1 MGGPIAVHLEAG
13 KYSCRHNQSSGD
25 ARASGFSGNALVDN
39 DDGIASERGQKF
51 LLLAV
56 FPSTAGE
63 TQLAANDGGAF

>member
-13 KYSCRHNQSSGD
+13 KSSCRHNQYSGD
-25 ARASGFSGNALVDN
+25 GRASGFSGNAIVDN
-39 DDGIASERGQKF
+39 GDGIASERGKTF

-63 TQLAANDGGAF
+63 TQLEANDGAF